1 MSKYVSKITAGLGTG
16 CYNEAVKKFY
26 SALVNTLIANVTT
39 SYLWFALT
47 FWLYLETQSVM
58 ATAILGGIY
67 MLLVAFCGLLFGTLV
82 DKNRKKTIMVWS
94 SLISAVAYS
103 TAGIMY
109 LVFGEGMLAT
119 ISSPFLWIFAG
130 IILVGAVVENMR
142 NIALST
148 TVTILV
154 PAGKRD
160 KANGLIGSVSGV
172 AFLVTSVLSG
182 LSIGYLGLGWTLFVS
197 IVLTTIAL
205 VHIMTVQIPEKR
217 IANDPELAEKHID
230 VKGAVRA
237 ISEVPGL
244 WALLLFA
251 VFNNLIGG
259 VFMALMDPYGLTLFS
274 VQMWGIMLAITSI
287 GFIAGGLLVA
297 KMGLGKRPLRTLLIV
312 NMATSLVGLLFT
324 LREWAWLYVVGIFGY
339 MCLMPIAQAAEQ
351 VVMQRI
357 VPLARQGRVF
367 GFKQSLEAAAAPI
380 TAFAIGPLAQYVII
394 PYMRGQGEEDW
405 AWLLGYG
412 QMRGIAFIFVI
423 ASIILIAVS
432 TLAIRSRAYHTI
444 SRQYEAS

>member
-1 MSKYVSKITAGLGTG
+1 M
-16 CYNEAVKKFY
+16 KKFY
-26 SALVNTLIANVTT
+26 AVLVNTLIANVTT

-94 SLISAVAYS
+94 SLVSAVAYS
-103 TAGIMY
+103 SAGIIY
-109 LVFGEGMLAT
+109 FVFGESALAT
-119 ISSPFLWIFAG
+119 ITSPLLWVFAA

-142 NIALST
+142 NVALST

-154 PAGKRD
+154 PKAQRD

-182 LSIGYLGLGWTLFVS
+182 LSIGYLGLGWTLVVAIS
-197 IVLTTIAL
+197 LTTIAL
-205 VHIMTVQIPEKR
+205 IHIMTVQIPEKR
-217 IANDPELAEKHID
+217 IAHDPELAAKHVDI
-230 VKGAVRA
+230 KGAMGA
-237 ISEVPGL
+237 ISQVPGL
-244 WALLLFA
+244 WALLVFA

-259 VFMALMDPYGLTLFS
+259 VFMALMDPYGLTLFN
-274 VQMWGIMLAITSI
+274 VQTWGIMLAITSI

-297 KMGLGKRPLRTLLIV
+297 KFGLGKKPLRTLLIMNIV
-312 NMATSLVGLLFT
+312 TSIVGLTFT

-339 MCLMPIAQAAEQ
+339 MCFMPVAQAAEQ
-351 VVMQRI
+351 VVLQRI

-380 TAFAIGPLAQYVII
+380 TAFAIGPLAQFMII
-394 PYMRGQGEEDW
+394 PYMRGQGEKDW
-405 AWLLGYG
+405 GWLLGSG
-412 QMRGIAFIFVI
+412 EMRGIALIFVI
-423 ASIILIAVS
+423 ASVILIAL
-432 TLAIRSRAYHTI
+432 TAFAFRSKSYQVIAK
-444 SRQYEAS
+444 QYDRS

>member
-1 MSKYVSKITAGLGTG
+1 M
-16 CYNEAVKKFY
+16 KKFY
-26 SALVNTLIANVTT
+26 AVLVNTLIANVTT

-47 FWLYLETQSVM
+47 FWLYIETQSVM

-94 SLISAVAYS
+94 SLVSAVAYT

-109 LVFGEGMLAT
+109 LVFGEGMLST
-119 ISSPFLWIFAG
+119 ISSPFLWIFAA

-148 TVTILV
+148 AVTILV
-154 PAGKRD
+154 PKGKRD

-182 LSIGYLGLGWTLFVS
+182 LSIGYLGLGWTLVVA

-205 VHIMTVQIPEKR
+205 VHIMTVQIPEKK
-217 IANDPELAEKHID
+217 IAYDPELAEKHID
-230 VKGAVRA
+230 LKGAVRA
-237 ISEVPGL
+237 ISDVPGL

-274 VQMWGIMLAITSI
+274 VQTWGIMLAITSV
-287 GFIAGGLLVA
+287 GFIAGGLVVA
-297 KMGLGKRPLRTLLIV
+297 KKGLGKKPLRTLLLVNIV
-312 NMATSLVGLLFT
+312 TSIVGLIFT
-324 LREWAWLYVVGIFGY
+324 LREWAWLYVIGIFGY
-339 MCLMPIAQAAEQ
+339 MCFMPIAQAAEQ
-351 VVMQRI
+351 VILQRI
-357 VPLARQGRVF
+357 VPLAQQGRVF

-380 TAFAIGPLAQYVII
+380 TAFAIGPIAQFIVI
-394 PYMRGQGEEDW
+394 PYMRGQGERDW
-405 AWLLGYG
+405 GWLLGSG
-412 QMRGIAFIFVI
+412 EMRGIALIFVI
-423 ASIILIAVS
+423 ASVMMIALTVFAFRSKSYRII
-432 TLAIRSRAYHTI
+432 TE
-444 SRQYEAS
+444 QYDQA